1 MAVLT
6 SVILIHWPITAE
18 VMVLLMTAQFLFGS
32 LLNFSRLNYLI
43 CP

>member
-1 MAVLT
+1 MALLT
-6 SVILIHWPITAE
+6 SVILIRWPITAK

-32 LLNFSRLNYLI
+32 LLNFTKLNYLI